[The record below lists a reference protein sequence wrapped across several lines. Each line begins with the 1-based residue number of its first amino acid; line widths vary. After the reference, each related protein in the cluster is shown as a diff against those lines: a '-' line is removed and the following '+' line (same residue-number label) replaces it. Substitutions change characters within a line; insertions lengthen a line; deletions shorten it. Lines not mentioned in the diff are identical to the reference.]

1 MKSKSIRNIGLAGII
16 GLVLKNSN
24 ISRNTSNNVNNSNIN
39 RNNNSNVNNSNSGT
53 ELEVTHWWT
62 SGGEAAAVGVL
73 KDDLK
78 N

>member
-24 ISRNTSNNVNNSNIN
+24 ISRNKSNNVNNSNIN
-39 RNNNSNVNNSNSGT
+39 RNNNSNV
-53 ELEVTHWWT
+53 
-62 SGGEAAAVGVL
+62 
-73 KDDLK
+73 K